1 MLFTVDFQDLIGQL
15 LPMRWRKP
23 LMQHWLLCLQA
34 PTIALHQ
41 KLLTYRA
48 SVKQQLRY
56 NSQVVYLQAALND
69 GADSVARRIF
79 LSEGSN
85 GVPLWLYTPAEEE
98 PRFLGLRG
106 AGAGTVVISAWLF
119 TRSET
124 VAARYD
130 FIVWVPVTLIY
141 DPIYLK
147 GLIDSLR
154 LPTKGNYI
162 IMNY

>member
-1 MLFTVDFQDLIGQL
+1 MTFSIDFEAMILQL
-15 LPMRWRKP
+15 LPKRWRKP

-34 PTIALHQ
+34 PTIALYQ
-41 KLLTYRA
+41 RLLTYRA
-48 SVKQQLRY
+48 SVKHQLRY
-56 NSQVVYLQAALND
+56 NSQVVYLEAALND
-69 GADSVARRIF
+69 GVDTVARRIF
-79 LSEGSN
+79 LSEGNN

-98 PRFLGLRG
+98 PLFLGFRGTG
-106 AGAGTVVISAWLF
+106 AGMSAWVF

-130 FIVWVPVTLIY
+130 FIVWVPITLTY

-154 LPTKGNYI
+154 LPTKGNYT

>member
-1 MLFTVDFQDLIGQL
+1 MIFSVDFEALIGQL

-23 LMQHWLLCLQA
+23 LMHHWLLCLQA

-41 KLLTYRA
+41 RLLIYRA
-48 SVKQQLRY
+48 SVKRQLRY
-56 NSQVVYLQAALND
+56 NSQVVYMQAALND
-69 GADSVARRIF
+69 GVDNVTRRIF

-85 GVPLWLYTPAEEE
+85 GVPLWLFTPAEEV
-98 PRFLGLRG
+98 PRFLGSRG
-106 AGAGTVVISAWLF
+106 AGASTIGTSVWLF

-124 VAARYD
+124 VATRYD

-154 LPTKGNYI
+154 LPTKGNYT

>member
-1 MLFTVDFQDLIGQL
+1 MTFSIDFEALILQL
-15 LPMRWRKP
+15 LPKRWRKP

-41 KLLTYRA
+41 RLLTYRA
-48 SVKQQLRY
+48 SVKHQLRY
-56 NSQVVYLQAALND
+56 NSQVVYLEAALND
-69 GADSVARRIF
+69 GVDTVARRIF
-79 LSEGSN
+79 LSEGNN

-98 PRFLGLRG
+98 PRFLGFRG
-106 AGAGTVVISAWLF
+106 AGTGLSAWVF

-124 VAARYD
+124 VAARFD
-130 FIVWVPVTLIY
+130 FIVWVPITLTY
-141 DPIYLK
+141 DLIYLK

-154 LPTKGNYI
+154 LPTKGNYT